1 MSVKLNGALPKEV
14 TFNGADQLQ
23 PLLMRDR
30 VRPRYLLLQIGITNY
45 TVDPATGAV
54 TVKTAIFGAEP
65 ALTDGDEH
73 QLSGIFERLHDRR
86 VDALARERA
95 SRAGDGPDADEN
107 GVLRLHG
114 GDR

>member
-30 VRPRYLLLQIGITNY
+30 VRPRYLLLQIGIANY
-45 TVDPATGAV
+45 TVDPATGEI
-54 TVKTAIFGAEP
+54 TVKTGVFGAEP
-65 ALTDGDEH
+65 ALTDSDEN
-73 QLSGIFERLHDRR
+73 QLAGIFSRLHDRR
-86 VDALARERA
+86 VDALSRDRA
-95 SRAGDGPDADEN
+95 DAGDAPDADEN